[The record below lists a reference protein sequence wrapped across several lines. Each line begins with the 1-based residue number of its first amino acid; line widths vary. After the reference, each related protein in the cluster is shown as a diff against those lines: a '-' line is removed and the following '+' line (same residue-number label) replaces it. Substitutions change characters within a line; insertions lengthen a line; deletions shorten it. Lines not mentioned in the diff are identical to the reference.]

1 MSGWRPGRTRNEELD
16 RAIRSMI
23 PGSWQGKVAQ
33 AMPVRTRILSQVESL
48 DEETLDSI
56 VATMKAEANDAH
68 IVTANNVA
76 SGSATILLTYKP
88 IDESVKLWW
97 GGEFQSPTEYTTDY
111 VLNEVTIG
119 LPDYVEEGDLLWVHY
134 WYLEQDPR
142 GPEGYAGW
150 PFGDTGWKNQSGS
163 GDLSS
168 PALDDSGWAVG
179 TAPFGYKHPLHPNH
193 WSTATSGPT
202 LWSSWWFRRRLSTGT
217 FQVTVRKDDD
227 AYVYRDGVLVETAIG
242 FNGDAVVTVVGPCLV
257 AIKVVDTGGDVTY
270 FDCEAVAV

>member
-1 MSGWRPGRTRNEELD
+1 
-16 RAIRSMI
+16 MI

-68 IVTANNVA
+68 IVTADNVA

-97 GGEFQSPTEYTTDY
+97 GGEFQSPTEYTVDY
-111 VLNEVTIG
+111 TLNEVAIS
-119 LPDYVEEGDLLWVHY
+119 LPAYVEEGDLLWVHY

-142 GPEGYAGW
+142 GPDGYAGW

-179 TAPFGYKHPLHPNH
+179 PAPFGRKHPLHYSH
-193 WSTATSGPT
+193 WLVEASGPSI
-202 LWSSWWFRRRLSTGT
+202 WASWWFRRRLAAGT
-217 FQVTVRKDDD
+217 YTITVRADDQ
-227 AYVYRDGVLVETAIG
+227 AYLYRDGVLVGSTPNWQTEL
-242 FNGDAVVTVVGPCLV
+242 VVQVTGPCLV
-257 AIKVVDTGGDVTY
+257 AIRVQDTGGDVTY
-270 FDCEAVAV
+270 FDCQAVGA